1 ESARALALA
10 YQEALGAK
18 IWDSVVAGAQSGPV
32 IHARPASL
40 MDIEELNCTL
50 EAFMPE
56 QIAVVK
62 LKGFLDDHGAEVT
75 ESVPGMI
82 RVFFKRPRGNQP
94 VKKAPALLN
103 WLGLAKK
110 QEPEMDLIEMEV
122 HMEPFDPGQKNDLKI
137 YLYAR
142 IVS

>member
-1 ESARALALA
+1 RALALA
-10 YQEALGAK
+10 YQKALGTP
-18 IWDSVVAGAQSGPV
+18 IWDDNAVDAEVAAV
-32 IHARPASL
+32 NTRPASM
-40 MDIEELNCTL
+40 MDTEELAVML

-94 VKKAPALLN
+94 APKSPGLLN
-103 WLGLAKK
+103 WLGLTKK
-110 QEPEMDLIEMEV
+110 HEPEMDLIEMEV
-122 HMEPFDPGQKNDLKI
+122 HMEPFDSKQKNHLRI
-137 YLYAR
+137 SLQVR
-142 IVS
+142 IV